1 MPMKSVM
8 DESTQPLPVV
18 HVLEAYAAAGSGLWG
33 KERVVEALMVAQR
46 ASGAVAPRAVTFTP
60 CSLAG
65 RLTQLG
71 FDVDVL
77 EETPRRLP
85 VRALPALRRSLAGAP
100 LVHSHGYKANLVA
113 RAARAT
119 GAQMRA
125 LVSTAHA
132 WFDETA
138 ATRLYNELDRRTA
151 FLSDVMTVAD
161 AGMLAAFPS
170 RKHLHFVANGLPD
183 REPPDAAARH
193 RAREFFGFP
202 PARFVAGYLARTNAL
217 KGALDVLAAAA
228 RTTGEPVLWVVAG
241 TGELDAR
248 LTAAQSDN
256 FRFVGFIED
265 TDRYRAALDGYVQ
278 ASYVEGLSLSLLEA
292 MRAGLAIAATRAG
305 STERA
310 VRDGCEARL
319 FDAGNVAALVAA
331 VLELA
336 RNRAFAAS
344 LGAAARARFVERFG
358 IEGQHRAFLD
368 IYREAEAARA

>member
-1 MPMKSVM
+1 M

-46 ASGAVAPRAVTFTP
+46 ASGMVAPRALTFTP
-60 CSLAG
+60 CSLAE
-65 RLTQLG
+65 RLKGLG
-71 FDVDVL
+71 FEVDVL
-77 EETPRRLP
+77 EDTPRRLP
-85 VRALPALRRSLAGAP
+85 VRALPALRRRLGGAP
-100 LVHSHGYKANLVA
+100 LVHSHGYKANLVT

-119 GAQMRA
+119 GAPMRA

-170 RKHLHFVANGLPD
+170 RKHLRFVANGLPE
-183 REPPDAAARH
+183 REPPGAEARE

-202 PARFVAGYLARTNAL
+202 SDRFVVGYLARTSAL

-228 RTTGEPVLWVVAG
+228 RTTQQPILWVIAG
-241 TGELDAR
+241 TGELDER
-248 LTAAQSDN
+248 LAAAQSEN
-256 FRFVGFIED
+256 FRFVGYIED
-265 TDRYRAALDGYVQ
+265 TDRYRAALDCYVQ

-305 STERA
+305 STELA
-310 VRDGCEARL
+310 VRDGLEARL
-319 FDAGNVAALVAA
+319 FDCGNVDALVAA
-331 VLELA
+331 VLELWHD
-336 RNRAFAAS
+336 RTFAAS
-344 LGAAARARFVERFG
+344 LGAGARTRFVERFG
-358 IEGQHRAFLD
+358 IEGQHRAFLEV
-368 IYREAEAARA
+368 YREAEATRA